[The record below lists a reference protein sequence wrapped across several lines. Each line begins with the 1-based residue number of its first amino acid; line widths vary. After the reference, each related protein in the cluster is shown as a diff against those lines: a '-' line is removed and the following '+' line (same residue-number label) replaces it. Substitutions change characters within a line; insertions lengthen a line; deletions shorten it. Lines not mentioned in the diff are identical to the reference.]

1 MIYRFM
7 KRIILL
13 SLVFLLATL
22 SLFAQREYKWHAPS
36 DYRSDTLRMDNY
48 TYVCDTLP
56 EYGNVCLFN
65 IENHPGRD
73 NITYLNGD
81 PIPIN
86 PWDSPDW
93 YVITPEME
101 KQITNIVNNAFS
113 AEQVEML
120 DGKEF
125 SILFDISS
133 VSGHITDVYFNFFTF
148 SPYVNIPVDVFRQ
161 MEVEFKSNI
170 VFELTD
176 EGKKLTYC
184 GMFWW
189 DCPTN
194 SRDDTLPTPGLPFD
208 GSGGGGE
215 GNVQTG
221 PRGSIATEPMRIEK

>member
-1 MIYRFM
+1 MRRKY
-7 KRIILL
+7 ILL
-13 SLVFLLATL
+13 VVLFLFVTL
-22 SLFAQREYKWHAPS
+22 NAYAQRDYGWHTPEDYK
-36 DYRSDTLRMDNY
+36 SDTIHMDNY

-56 EYGNVCLFN
+56 EAGNICLYN
-65 IENHPGRD
+65 VENHPGRED
-73 NITYLNGD
+73 MTYLNGETL
-81 PIPIN
+81 PYIA

-101 KQITNIVNNAFS
+101 RQITNIVNNAFS

-120 DGKEF
+120 DGRKF
-125 SILFDISS
+125 NILFYISS
-133 VSGHITDVYFNFFTF
+133 TNGSITDVYFNFFTF
-148 SPYVNIPVDVFRQ
+148 SPYVNIPVGVFRQ

-170 VFELTD
+170 GFELTD

-184 GMFWW
+184 DMFWW
-189 DCPTN
+189 DCPTD
-194 SRDDTLPTPGLPFD
+194 SRDDTSPTPRLPFD

>member
-1 MIYRFM
+1 MRRKY
-7 KRIILL
+7 ILL
-13 SLVFLLATL
+13 VVLFLFVTL
-22 SLFAQREYKWHAPS
+22 NAYAQRDYGWHTPEDYK
-36 DYRSDTLRMDNY
+36 SDTIHMDNY

-56 EYGNVCLFN
+56 EAGNICLYN
-65 IENHPGRD
+65 VENHPGRED
-73 NITYLNGD
+73 MTYLNGETL
-81 PIPIN
+81 PYIA

-101 KQITNIVNNAFS
+101 RQITNIVNNAFS

-120 DGKEF
+120 DGRKF
-125 SILFDISS
+125 NILFYISS
-133 VSGHITDVYFNFFTF
+133 TNGSITDVYFNFFTF
-148 SPYVNIPVDVFRQ
+148 SPYVNIPVGVFRQ

-170 VFELTD
+170 GFELTD

-184 GMFWW
+184 DMFWW
-189 DCPTN
+189 DCPTD
-194 SRDDTLPTPGLPFD
+194 SRDDTSPTPGLPFD